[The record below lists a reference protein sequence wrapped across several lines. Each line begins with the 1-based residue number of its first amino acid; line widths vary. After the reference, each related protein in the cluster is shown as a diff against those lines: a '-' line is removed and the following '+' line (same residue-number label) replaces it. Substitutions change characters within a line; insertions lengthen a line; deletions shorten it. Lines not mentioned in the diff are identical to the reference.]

1 MKGKVTAL
9 TIAVTMLLGL
19 AQPAFTQSPMQL
31 KGVQVESQSDG
42 VTIKIATTGTPSYSA
57 SLIDT
62 PARLVIDVTGAA
74 YAWDKTRMNPDMPP
88 IKEIRGSQWKVGTAR
103 VVVELTRKVGYRIE
117 QGPDGLTVILE
128 PSATASSSDG
138 VKPEAAKPD
147 APKAAPKKADVAKA
161 EPKAETAKADATKT
175 DAAVKPEPVRK
186 DIARVEAPKAPE
198 PAKTETAKPEPV
210 KMDAPKPAKPETAK
224 AEVPKPEPAKKAEAA
239 KPEAVKNAEAVK
251 PEPVKAEPKPVAK
264 TEAPKVEAAKV
275 ELAKADTASEVM
287 PQPAVIAQA
296 TTTPP
301 ANGGR
306 LLSMDFKD
314 ADVINLLRILAAE
327 SGRNIVAGEDVKGK
341 VSISLRNVTWE
352 QALDTI
358 LEVKGLQKVEKG
370 NVLRIVSTEQLT
382 KEREAEARVNEA
394 KVKAEIDTRTKLAE
408 AQIKEQDLAARK
420 IANEAAAEEARSRG
434 PLREETVRLSYA
446 DPEEV
451 AKTLQGILGIPP
463 EGTQPVSGTLPSV
476 PPVISST
483 GPNLALP
490 NQPPFSAMYGPGPA
504 PAPMVSVSQD
514 VLAKGITIRAHKP
527 TNTIFIRH
535 YQADLERIK
544 KLIREQLDIPL
555 PQVKIEARMEILDRT
570 ALEAIG
576 VQWGGATAGN
586 TGKATLVG
594 QGFQSAPS
602 TVPGMTL
609 PAVGGVLQPDGST
622 VVTSPTGVQG
632 MRTKNNNFILDR
644 LLPIDTQTGLPI
656 GGNLVNIPFQSL
668 PNASQFTPAG
678 GIAFGI
684 VGTNFNINL
693 ALQALENQGKTRTL
707 ARPEIVT
714 VENAKAEISLG
725 EEIPYATVSSAGTQ
739 IQFKEAVLKLN
750 VTPTVTRERISNE
763 DVTKIKLVIMVE
775 NNSRGQTI
783 SPAPGVAVPI
793 INKRK
798 AETQVLIREGE
809 RLVIGGV
816 TQSSQENTVRKVPVF
831 GDIPVVGWLF
841 KARENFESG
850 RELVV
855 FLTPSLVKSEAAIA
869 ARPPAS
875 R

>member
-1 MKGKVTAL
+1 MNRKVTAL
-9 TIAVTMLLGL
+9 SLALLMLLGPAL
-19 AQPAFTQSPMQL
+19 PAAAQSAVQL
-31 KGVQVESQSDG
+31 KNVQVESKSEG

-62 PARLVIDVTGAA
+62 PNRLVIDLTGAA
-74 YAWDKTRMNPDMPP
+74 YAWDKTRLNPDVAP

-117 QGPDGLTVILE
+117 ESADGLSVILE
-128 PSATASSSDG
+128 PSATASVDPTE
-138 VKPEAAKPD
+138 KAE
-147 APKAAPKKADVAKA
+147 APKAAPKKAETAKA
-161 EPKAETAKADATKT
+161 EPSAPKAE
-175 DAAVKPEPVRK
+175 AVKPEPVRK

-198 PAKTETAKPEPV
+198 PVKAEPAKLDAAKPVKAEPV
-210 KMDAPKPAKPETAK
+210 KLDAPKPVAKADAPKPAAK
-224 AEVPKPEPAKKAEAA
+224 ADAP
-239 KPEAVKNAEAVK
+239 K
-251 PEPVKAEPKPVAK
+251 PEPVKAEAKAEAPKVDVAK
-264 TEAPKVEAAKV
+264 TEVAEPA
-275 ELAKADTASEVM
+275 TAVPAV

-314 ADVINLLRILAAE
+314 ADVVNLLRILAAE

-394 KVKAEIDTRTKLAE
+394 KLKAEIDTRTKMAE
-408 AQIKEQDLAARK
+408 AQIKEQDLAARR
-420 IANEAAAEEARSRG
+420 IANEAAAEEARQRG

-463 EGTQPVSGTLPSV
+463 EGTQPVSGTIPSV

-490 NQPPFSAMYGPGPA
+490 NQPPFSALYGPGAPPA
-504 PAPMVSVSQD
+504 PVVSVSQD

-535 YQADLERIK
+535 YAADLERIK

-602 TVPGMTL
+602 TVPGLTL

-622 VVTSPTGVQG
+622 VVTAPTGVQG
-632 MRTKNNNFILDR
+632 LTTKNNNFLLDR
-644 LLPIDTQTGLPI
+644 LLPIDRQTGLPI

-750 VTPTVTRERISNE
+750 VTPTVTRERIINNE
-763 DVTKIKLVIMVE
+763 EITKIKLVIIVE

-783 SPAPGVAVPI
+783 SPAPGVAVPV

-831 GDIPVVGWLF
+831 GDIPLMGWLF
-841 KARENFESG
+841 KARENFETG

-855 FLTPSLVKSEAAIA
+855 FLTPSLVKTDGALV
-869 ARPPAS
+869 ARPAS

>member
-1 MKGKVTAL
+1 MKGTGMAFAL
-9 TIAVTMLLGL
+9 AVLMLIGL
-19 AQPAFTQSPMQL
+19 AHPAAGQSAVQL
-31 KGVQVESQSDG
+31 KDVQVEQQTDS
-42 VTIKIATTGTPSYSA
+42 VTVKLWTTGTPNYSA

-62 PARLVIDVTGAA
+62 PTRLVIDLTGTA
-74 YAWDKTRMNPDMPP
+74 YAWDKSRVNPDVAP
-88 IKEIRGSQWKVGTAR
+88 IREIRGSQWKVGTAR
-103 VVVELTRKVGYRIE
+103 IVLELTRKVGYRIE
-117 QGPDGLTVILE
+117 PSAEGLSIILE
-128 PSATASSSDG
+128 PSATAVS
-138 VKPEAAKPD
+138 ED
-147 APKAAPKKADVAKA
+147 APKPTASKPAPKAVAKPEIA
-161 EPKAETAKADATKT
+161 KTETPKADAAKT
-175 DAAVKPEPVRK
+175 EARK
-186 DIARVEAPKAPE
+186 DIARIDAPKAPE
-198 PAKTETAKPEPV
+198 TSKAEPV
-210 KMDAPKPAKPETAK
+210 KKDVARAKTPAETPKVEPVKVEPVKKDVARSETPKAEPTKVEAPKPVAK
-224 AEVPKPEPAKKAEAA
+224 AEVPK
-239 KPEAVKNAEAVK
+239 
-251 PEPVKAEPKPVAK
+251 
-264 TEAPKVEAAKV
+264 VEAAKADA
-275 ELAKADTASEVM
+275 AKAESRVE
-287 PQPAVIAQA
+287 PAPVVVTPPPAIVAQA
-296 TTTPP
+296 TVTPTPPP

-327 SGRNIVAGEDVKGK
+327 SGRNIVAGDDVKGK

-358 LEVKGLQKVEKG
+358 LEVKGLQKIEKG
-370 NVLRIVSTEQLT
+370 NVIRIVSTEQLT

-394 KVKAEIDTRTKLAE
+394 KLKAEIDTRTKLAE
-408 AQIKEQDLAARK
+408 AQIREQDLAARR

-463 EGTQPVSGTLPSV
+463 EGTQPVSGTIPSV

-490 NQPPFSAMYGPGPA
+490 NQPPFSALYGPGQPPA
-504 PAPMVSVSQD
+504 PVVSISQD

-576 VQWGGATAGN
+576 VQWGGAAAGN
-586 TGKATLVG
+586 AGHTTLVG

-602 TVPGMTL
+602 AVPGMTL

-622 VVTSPTGVQG
+622 VVTAPTGVQG
-632 MRTKNNNFILDR
+632 VTSRNTDLTLSR
-644 LLPIDTQTGLPI
+644 LLPVDRLTGLPI

-668 PNASQFTPAG
+668 PNASSFSPAG

-714 VENAKAEISLG
+714 VENNKAEVSLG

-739 IQFKEAVLKLN
+739 IQFKEAVLKLT
-750 VTPTVTRERISNE
+750 VTPTVTREKINNDE
-763 DVTKIKLVIMVE
+763 ITKIKMVVVVE
-775 NNSRGQTI
+775 NNSRGDTI
-783 SPAPGVAVPI
+783 TPAAGVSVPI
-793 INKRK
+793 INRRK
-798 AETQVLIREGE
+798 AETQVLMREGE

-816 TQSSQENTVRKVPVF
+816 TQSVQQNTVRKVPLF
-831 GDIPVVGWLF
+831 GDIPLLGWLF
-841 KARENFESG
+841 KARETFESG

-855 FLTPSLVKSEAAIA
+855 FLTPSLVRTDGALAV
-869 ARPPAS
+869 RPAS
-875 R
+875 GK

>member
-1 MKGKVTAL
+1 
-9 TIAVTMLLGL
+9 
-19 AQPAFTQSPMQL
+19 
-31 KGVQVESQSDG
+31 
-42 VTIKIATTGTPSYSA
+42 
-57 SLIDT
+57 
-62 PARLVIDVTGAA
+62 
-74 YAWDKTRMNPDMPP
+74 
-88 IKEIRGSQWKVGTAR
+88 
-103 VVVELTRKVGYRIE
+103 
-117 QGPDGLTVILE
+117 
-128 PSATASSSDG
+128 
-138 VKPEAAKPD
+138 
-147 APKAAPKKADVAKA
+147 
-161 EPKAETAKADATKT
+161 
-175 DAAVKPEPVRK
+175 
-186 DIARVEAPKAPE
+186 
-198 PAKTETAKPEPV
+198 
-210 KMDAPKPAKPETAK
+210 
-224 AEVPKPEPAKKAEAA
+224 
-239 KPEAVKNAEAVK
+239 
-251 PEPVKAEPKPVAK
+251 
-264 TEAPKVEAAKV
+264 
-275 ELAKADTASEVM
+275 
-287 PQPAVIAQA
+287 
-296 TTTPP
+296 
-301 ANGGR
+301 
-306 LLSMDFKD
+306 MDFKD

-370 NVLRIVSTEQLT
+370 NVIRIVSTDQLT

-420 IANEAAAEEARSRG
+420 IANEVAAEEARSRG

-463 EGTQPVSGTLPSV
+463 EGTQPITGTIPSV

-490 NQPPFSAMYGPGPA
+490 NQPPFSALYGPGAPPA
-504 PAPMVSVSQD
+504 PVVSVSQD

-576 VQWGGATAGN
+576 VQWGGGTAGN
-586 TGKATLVG
+586 VGKATLVG

-602 TVPGMTL
+602 TVPGLTL
-609 PAVGGVLQPDGST
+609 PVVGGVLQPDGST
-622 VVTSPTGVQG
+622 VVTSPTAVQG

-644 LLPIDTQTGLPI
+644 LLPIDTATGLPI
-656 GGNLVNIPFQSL
+656 GGNLVNIPFQGL
-668 PNASQFTPAG
+668 PNASQFAPAG

-750 VTPTVTRERISNE
+750 VTPTVVRDRMGNE
-763 DVTKIKLVIMVE
+763 EITKIKMVIMVE
-775 NNSRGQTI
+775 NNSRGQTLT
-783 SPAPGVAVPI
+783 PAAGVSVPI

-798 AETQVLIREGE
+798 AETQVLVHEGQ

-816 TQSSQENTVRKVPVF
+816 TQSIQDSTVRKVPVF
-831 GDIPVVGWLF
+831 GDIPILGWLF
-841 KARENFESG
+841 KARENFETG

-855 FLTPSLVKSEAAIA
+855 FLTPSLVKSDSALA
-869 ARPPAS
+869 ARPAAS

>member
-1 MKGKVTAL
+1 MRGHR
-9 TIAVTMLLGL
+9 
-19 AQPAFTQSPMQL
+19 P
-31 KGVQVESQSDG
+31 
-42 VTIKIATTGTPSYSA
+42 
-57 SLIDT
+57 
-62 PARLVIDVTGAA
+62 RL
-74 YAWDKTRMNPDMPP
+74 NPDLPP

-117 QGPDGLTVILE
+117 QSADGLSVVLE
-128 PSATASSSDG
+128 PSSTASTEP
-138 VKPEAAKPD
+138 VKPEA
-147 APKAAPKKADVAKA
+147 PKTAPKKVETAKA
-161 EPKAETAKADATKT
+161 EPKPEPVKAD
-175 DAAVKPEPVRK
+175 AVKPEVRK
-186 DIARVEAPKAPE
+186 DIARVETPKAPD
-198 PAKTETAKPEPV
+198 PAKADATKVDAPKPMAKAETPKADAPKPV
-210 KMDAPKPAKPETAK
+210 AKMDAPKPVVN
-224 AEVPKPEPAKKAEAA
+224 AEAPKVEPAKI
-239 KPEAVKNAEAVK
+239 AVVK
-251 PEPVKAEPKPVAK
+251 PEPVKAEI
-264 TEAPKVEAAKV
+264 
-275 ELAKADTASEVM
+275 AKAEPAAETAVV

-296 TTTPP
+296 TTTPLT
-301 ANGGR
+301 NGR

-314 ADVINLLRILAAE
+314 ADVVNLLRILAAE
-327 SGRNIVAGEDVKGK
+327 SGRNIVAGDDVKGK

-370 NVLRIVSTEQLT
+370 NVIRIVSTEQLT

-394 KVKAEIDTRTKLAE
+394 KLKAEIDTRTKLAE

-463 EGTQPVSGTLPSV
+463 EGTQVSGTIPSV
-476 PPVISST
+476 PPVISSS

-490 NQPPFSAMYGPGPA
+490 NQPPFSALYGPGPP
-504 PAPMVSVSQD
+504 PAPVVSISQE

-544 KLIREQLDIPL
+544 KLIHENLDIPL

-576 VQWGGATAGN
+576 VQWGGASAGN

-602 TVPGMTL
+602 AIPGMTL

-750 VTPTVTRERISNE
+750 VTPTVVREKINNA
-763 DVTKIKLVIMVE
+763 DVTKLKLVIMVE
-775 NNSRGQTI
+775 NNSRGATI
-783 SPAPGVAVPI
+783 TPAAGVAVPI

-816 TQSSQENTVRKVPVF
+816 TQSTQENTVRKVPIF

-855 FLTPSLVKSEAAIA
+855 FLTPSLVKSEAALA
-869 ARPPAS
+869 ARPAAS